1 MNSKYTILIIED
13 EKNITKFVT
22 GSLLSNSYKV
32 LQSFTGKEG
41 LALAS
46 SQCPDLILL
55 DLGLPDM
62 DGLDIIRQIR
72 SWSNL
77 PIVVVSA
84 RTQEKE
90 KVIALDS
97 GADDYIAKPFG
108 TEELLARIRTSL
120 RHHNRLLIK
129 DGTTK
134 SIYKSQDLIIDFEC
148 RKISL
153 NNQDVHLTPVEF
165 KIVSFLAQNAGK
177 VVTHSALMTHVWGPY
192 ADTDNKIL
200 RVNMANIRRKLEK
213 CPMDPHY
220 IFTEVGV
227 GYRMKEEEVVKNE
240 N

>member
-13 EKNITKFVT
+13 EKNILKFVT
-22 GSLLSNSYKV
+22 NSLISNGYKV
-32 LQSFTGKEG
+32 LQTFTGTEG
-41 LALAS
+41 LALTS

-62 DGLDIIRQIR
+62 DGLDVIRQVR
-72 SWSNL
+72 AWSDL

-84 RTQEKE
+84 RTQEQE
-90 KVIALDS
+90 KVTALDI

-120 RHHNRLLIK
+120 RHHNRLQAE
-129 DGTTK
+129 DGTNRNV
-134 SIYKSQDLIIDFEC
+134 YKSQDLCIDFER
-148 RKISL
+148 RKISM
-153 NNQDVHLTPVEF
+153 NKQDIHLTPVEF
-165 KIVSFLAQNAGK
+165 KIVSHLAQNAGK
-177 VVTHSALMTHVWGPY
+177 VVTHSSLMTHVWGPY

>member
-13 EKNITKFVT
+13 EKNIIKFVT
-22 GSLLSNSYKV
+22 SSLVSNGYKV
-32 LQSFTGKEG
+32 LQTTTGTEG

-72 SWSNL
+72 SWSDL

-108 TEELLARIRTSL
+108 NDELLARIRTSL
-120 RHHNRLLIK
+120 RHHNRLQAEE
-129 DGTTK
+129 GVNRN
-134 SIYKSQDLIIDFEC
+134 IYKCQDLCMDFER
-148 RKISL
+148 RKISMKET
-153 NNQDVHLTPVEF
+153 DIHLTPVEF

-177 VVTHSALMTHVWGPY
+177 VVTHSSLMTHVWGPY

-213 CPMDPHY
+213 SPMDPHY

-240 N
+240 H

>member
-13 EKNITKFVT
+13 EKNIIKFVT
-22 GSLLSNSYKV
+22 SSLLSNQYKV

-41 LALAS
+41 LALAN

-84 RTQEKE
+84 RTQERE

-97 GADDYIAKPFG
+97 GADDYISKPFG
-108 TEELLARIRTSL
+108 TEELLARVRTSL
-120 RHHNRLLIK
+120 RHHNRLQID

-134 SIYKSQDLIIDFEC
+134 NIYMSQDLSIDFER
-148 RKISL
+148 RKILL
-153 NNQDVHLTPVEF
+153 NNQDIHLTPVEF

-177 VVTHSALMTHVWGPY
+177 VVTHSSLMTHVWGPY

>member
-13 EKNITKFVT
+13 EKNIIKFVT
-22 GSLLSNSYKV
+22 SSLLSNQYKV

-41 LALAS
+41 LALAN
-46 SQCPDLILL
+46 SQCPDLILI
-55 DLGLPDM
+55 DFGLPDM
-62 DGLDIIRQIR
+62 DGLDIIRQNR
-72 SWSNL
+72 SCSNL

-84 RTQEKE
+84 RTQERE

-97 GADDYIAKPFG
+97 GADDYISKPFG
-108 TEELLARIRTSL
+108 TEELLARVRTSL
-120 RHHNRLLIK
+120 RHHNRLQID

-134 SIYKSQDLIIDFEC
+134 SIYMSQDLSIDFER
-148 RKISL
+148 RKILL
-153 NNQDVHLTPVEF
+153 NNQDIHLTPVEF

-177 VVTHSALMTHVWGPY
+177 VVTHSSLMTHVWGPY